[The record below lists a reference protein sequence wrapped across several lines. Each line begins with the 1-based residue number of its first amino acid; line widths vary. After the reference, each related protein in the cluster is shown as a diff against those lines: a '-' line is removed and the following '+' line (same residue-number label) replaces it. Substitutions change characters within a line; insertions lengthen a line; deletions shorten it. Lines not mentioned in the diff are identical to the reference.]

1 MAVVNV
7 NTWELTGVYFE
18 GTVVSGPVPIF
29 FAEDVDKACEAMDGA
44 PDMAFED
51 HQKLMRR

>member
-18 GTVVSGPVPIF
+18 GTAASGPVPIF
-29 FAEDVDKACEAMDGA
+29 FAENVYKASEAMDGA
-44 PDMAFED
+44 LDMAFED